1 MQGDSSAR
9 ATLSGAARGLRAKL
23 QIEAVCTRGPD
34 APMSFQWPL
43 LLPLLA
49 IVPLSVAAYV
59 ALERRRAKYAV
70 RFTNL
75 EVLAGVVDE
84 RRAWRRWLPPVLFF
98 MALAAA
104 LLALT
109 RPEVTV
115 AAHREKASVIL
126 TIDSSGSM
134 FAKDVPPT
142 RLAAAQEAVRRF
154 LDKLP
159 ARYRVGVVTFSSEAQ
174 VVAPLTLDRQVV
186 RDAVDYLYPGRGT
199 AIGDALARS
208 VELAEQASGRA
219 LGETDVA
226 PAEEPA
232 DDDPERPATAILLLS
247 DGAQTAGILQPF
259 EGAQRATTAKIPV
272 YTVALGTPDGQVT
285 FDRYGVSRTILV
297 PPDPVTLE
305 QIADDTDGEFYA
317 AASGARLNEVYER
330 LGSQIGR
337 YNTQREVTNVLAAA
351 GAVLLL
357 GAGLLAGLW
366 FPRFPS

>member
-1 MQGDSSAR
+1 
-9 ATLSGAARGLRAKL
+9 
-23 QIEAVCTRGPD
+23 V
-34 APMSFQWPL
+34 SFQWPL

-49 IVPLSVAAYV
+49 IVPLAVAGYV
-59 ALERRRAKYAV
+59 MLERRRARYAV

-75 EVLAGVVDE
+75 EVLAGVVEE

-98 MALAAA
+98 MALAAS

-142 RLAAAQEAVRRF
+142 RLAAAQEAVRLF
-154 LDKLP
+154 IDKLP

-174 VVAPLTLDRQVV
+174 VVAPLTQDRQIV

-208 VELAEQASGRA
+208 VELAQGASGRA
-219 LGETDVA
+219 LGETDVV

-272 YTVALGTPDGQVT
+272 YTVALGTPEGTVT
-285 FDRYGVSRTILV
+285 FDRYGSSRTILV

-337 YNTQREVTNVLAAA
+337 YNTQREVTDMLAAA

-366 FPRFPS
+366 FPRFP

>member
-1 MQGDSSAR
+1 
-9 ATLSGAARGLRAKL
+9 
-23 QIEAVCTRGPD
+23 
-34 APMSFQWPL
+34 MSFQWPF

-49 IVPLSVAAYV
+49 IVPLAVAGYV
-59 ALERRRAKYAV
+59 ALERRRTRYAV

-75 EVLAGVVDE
+75 DVLAEVVDE

-142 RLAAAQEAVRRF
+142 RLGAAQEAVRRF

-186 RDAVDYLYPGRGT
+186 RDAVDY
-199 AIGDALARS
+199 S
-208 VELAEQASGRA
+208 V
-219 LGETDVA
+219 
-226 PAEEPA
+226 P
-232 DDDPERPATAILLLS
+232 
-247 DGAQTAGILQPF
+247 
-259 EGAQRATTAKIPV
+259 
-272 YTVALGTPDGQVT
+272 
-285 FDRYGVSRTILV
+285 
-297 PPDPVTLE
+297 
-305 QIADDTDGEFYA
+305 
-317 AASGARLNEVYER
+317 GARDGDR
-330 LGSQIGR
+330 R
-337 YNTQREVTNVLAAA
+337 CAREVRRARREGERKSARRDRRGAAGDTGGRRPAAA
-351 GAVLLL
+351 GDSDPPALGRLADGRASSSRSKVLS
-357 GAGLLAGLW
+357 GRR
-366 FPRFPS
+366 PRGFPSSRSPSGRLRVR

>member
-1 MQGDSSAR
+1 
-9 ATLSGAARGLRAKL
+9 
-23 QIEAVCTRGPD
+23 
-34 APMSFQWPL
+34 MSFQWPF

-59 ALERRRAKYAV
+59 ALERRRTKYAV

-75 EVLAGVVDE
+75 EVLAEVVDE

-98 MALAAA
+98 MALATT

-142 RLAAAQEAVRRF
+142 RLAAAQEAVQRF

-208 VELAEQASGRA
+208 RRA
-219 LGETDVA
+219 RAGS
-226 PAEEPA
+226 
-232 DDDPERPATAILLLS
+232 ER
-247 DGAQTAGILQPF
+247 
-259 EGAQRATTAKIPV
+259 EGAR
-272 YTVALGTPDGQVT
+272 
-285 FDRYGVSRTILV
+285 
-297 PPDPVTLE
+297 
-305 QIADDTDGEFYA
+305 
-317 AASGARLNEVYER
+317 
-330 LGSQIGR
+330 
-337 YNTQREVTNVLAAA
+337 
-351 GAVLLL
+351 
-357 GAGLLAGLW
+357 
-366 FPRFPS
+366 